1 MNPKFKTLV
10 WWAISIWFV
19 IWWFMYVMILASR
32 PIPPI
37 NYVILF
43 AGFCL
48 MIYCAR
54 YEDKLFPDEPEGE
67 EENA

>member
-1 MNPKFKTLV
+1 MNPKFKTLE
-10 WWAISIWFV
+10 WWAISTWFV
-19 IWWFMYVMILASR
+19 IWGIISVMILHSR

-48 MIYCAR
+48 MIYC
-54 YEDKLFPDEPEGE
+54 EDKLFPDEPEGE
-67 EENA
+67 EET